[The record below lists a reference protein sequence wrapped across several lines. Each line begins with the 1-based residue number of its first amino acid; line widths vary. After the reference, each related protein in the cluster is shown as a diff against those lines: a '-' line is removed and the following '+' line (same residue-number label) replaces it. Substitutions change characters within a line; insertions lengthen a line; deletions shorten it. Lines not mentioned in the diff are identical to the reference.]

1 MKHRLLHGLASRLGL
16 IVLVSLVPAILVA
29 LTFSSDVREH
39 IEAEARL
46 LASQQAERLAGR
58 GREIAA
64 AGRQELSALA
74 RLGEVHTPKGN
85 APNALL
91 RDVFLQSPHTLSC
104 SLYDLSGCVKASSR
118 PEKDPLPVSAQPW
131 FRHVLA
137 SLTCSL
143 GEQDYSHSL
152 QRNLLVQA
160 CPVLGAGGEITGVLA
175 LAVDFSWFQKAA
187 ANLALPTGSTAMVV
201 NAEGGIVAVF
211 PANADNNAKYIPDS
225 MSLMPKVAGGQTS
238 HLAKGMDGAERLFAF
253 APLTTQPGNELYVR
267 VGIPITEA
275 FAEAKASTQKSL
287 AGLVLVAVVSLFGA
301 FLVAETILVPAEGI
315 LAATRRLAG
324 GELGYRIRST
334 SRGELAE
341 LADGV
346 DSMADA
352 LEASTKRLQEA
363 EEKVRLILENSV
375 DGYFES
381 STDGRF
387 MEANPAM
394 VRLLGYDSREQLLDE
409 ITDIARQIYVQ
420 PVRRDELLGM
430 LAKEGR
436 VQGFEF
442 ENYRRNGTIIWAALS
457 ARVLR
462 DKEGRAVGLQGFASD
477 ITERK
482 RAEIELSRSNERFLR
497 VLENQSDAIFV
508 ADYETDTLL
517 FANKVV
523 RDEMG
528 EGVLGKPCWAAM
540 RGGQAAC
547 ANCPRANLLDEHG
560 EPAGVFTREEHHED
574 TGTWGLVRVQA
585 MRWTDGRLVRLETA
599 TDITEIK
606 RAQEELRTTSDHLRG
621 ILAHS
626 TALISIRDSQGRFLV
641 VSAIGQRL
649 MGKTE
654 DEIIG
659 RSAQEVLAPGLAGQI
674 AQADALVL
682 QSGAPVT
689 RSVEMAGPDGDVR
702 TFLLSMFP
710 LLDAQG
716 RPEKVCT
723 VGTDIT
729 QRVKLERELTAAK
742 EAAEAASNAKSEFL
756 AKMSHE
762 IRTPLNAILGFT
774 DLSEMA
780 GSEAERASA
789 LCSLRD
795 SGQMLLG
802 LVNDLL
808 DLSRVESGRVE
819 LERIPFELRA
829 AVRAAL
835 RHPGAE
841 AAKKGLGFTT
851 QVHPALPA
859 YVQGDPVRLGQ
870 ILANLAGNAVK
881 FTQEGG
887 VEVRLAPLPESMDE
901 MAGETGKANAP
912 LRLEIAVADTGIGI
926 PLDAQRDIF
935 ENFTQADSSTTRKYG
950 GSGLG
955 LAICRQL
962 ARLMGGDIRLAS
974 SPGRGSTFFVSLL
987 LEHAGPQSEH
997 QQPELPQPEHSLPN
1011 PAQPVTAHQ
1020 EEPASTEQRT
1030 AQRTGPAPGAPQR
1043 VPQQASLAVLLA
1055 EDTPANVIIAQAYL
1069 KRLGHQCDHAAD
1081 GRQALDM
1088 LSAKPYDLVLMDLEM
1103 PRMDGMETTG
1113 RLRAGEAGEANRATP
1128 VLAMTA
1134 HALDSYREKCLRAG
1148 MTGFIT
1154 KPVSFQNLAEA
1165 LAPFAPRPET
1175 ATQRASARPHSPLEI
1190 NTPAN
1195 TLANTGQFNHIQI
1208 NHTLS
1213 NHSQAKPG
1221 QPKPPVLDLASALD
1235 LLDGD
1240 AALLGV
1246 VLDTYAEDM
1255 PLKRAAL
1262 RSGLERLKA
1271 GEQQAQA
1278 DLRLAAHSLRSASAS
1293 IGAQPASKAAEA
1305 LEQAAA
1311 EGADALRLELLILG
1325 LDRLL
1330 GKTLEQVAAQR
1341 ASLNG

>member
-74 RLGEVHTPKGN
+74 RLGEIHTPKGN

-104 SLYDLSGCVKASSR
+104 SLYDLSGRVKASSR

-225 MSLMPKVAGGQTS
+225 MSLMPKVTGGQTS

-253 APLTTQPGNELYVR
+253 APLTVQPGNELYVR

-420 PVRRDELLGM
+420 PARRDELLGM

-462 DKEGRAVGLQGFASD
+462 DKEGRVVGVQGFASD

-674 AQADALVL
+674 VQADALVL

-789 LCSLRD
+789 LGSLRE

-887 VEVRLAPLPESMDE
+887 VEVRLALLPESMDE

-987 LEHAGPQSEH
+987 LEHAGRPPEQSPPEESQH
-997 QQPELPQPEHSLPN
+997 ITAQQ
-1011 PAQPVTAHQ
+1011 V
-1020 EEPASTEQRT
+1020 EPASTEQRP
-1030 AQRTGPAPGAPQR
+1030 APAPGAPPR
-1043 VPQQASLAVLLA
+1043 VPQQAPLAVLLA

-1088 LSAKPYDLVLMDLEM
+1088 LAAKPYDLVLMDLEM

-1113 RLRAGEAGEANRATP
+1113 RLRAGEAGEANRTIP

-1134 HALDSYREKCLRAG
+1134 HALDSFREKCLRAG

-1165 LAPFAPRPET
+1165 LAPLAPRPET
-1175 ATQRASARPHSPLEI
+1175 AAQRASAQPHSPVEQAAPPPPQTTLAL
-1190 NTPAN
+1190 NMPVNMSAN
-1195 TLANTGQFNHIQI
+1195 TLATTGQFNY
-1208 NHTLS
+1208 S
-1213 NHSQAKPG
+1213 
-1221 QPKPPVLDLASALD
+1221 PKPAVLDLASALD

-1271 GEQQAQA
+1271 GEQSAQA
-1278 DLRLAAHSLRSASAS
+1278 DLRLVGHSLRSASAS